1 MSESRDDVTPR
12 QGQDEIG
19 QAMKAWRSGKL
30 ENDECG
36 KIIFTERR
44 LNFSRTAD
52 SPPDAAETELQKSLS
67 THENEANEIRRRS
80 SWYFEHITDLPSTK
94 L

>member
-1 MSESRDDVTPR
+1 MVKR
-12 QGQDEIG
+12 
-19 QAMKAWRSGKL
+19 GK
-30 ENDECG
+30 DECE
-36 KIIFTERR
+36 KLIFTERR
-44 LNFSRTAD
+44 LNFGRTAD

-67 THENEANEIRRRS
+67 THENDANEIRRRS